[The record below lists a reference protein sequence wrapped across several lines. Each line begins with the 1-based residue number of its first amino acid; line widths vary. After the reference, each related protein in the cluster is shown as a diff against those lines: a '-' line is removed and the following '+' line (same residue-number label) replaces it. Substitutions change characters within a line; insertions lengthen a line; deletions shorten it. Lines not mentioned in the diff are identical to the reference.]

1 MNHGHTVE
9 SLIRFRDRVADAF
22 KAKQVRSPVHFPSDT
37 QAEPLLRIFEGVKP
51 YDWCCSNWRSM
62 FHALLKGIPEDE
74 LFEQILAGRS
84 MYIHSKEHRF
94 LSSSIVGGMLPTAVG
109 LAMGLKR
116 KGPVTVVDPNEPAGT
131 YPIRIATVWVF
142 VGDMTSRTGLFHE
155 ATQYAIGHNLPMR
168 FIVENNGYSTNA
180 RTEETWRSCGKCD
193 VPAFVDGYN
202 YERTMPHVGLQERVS
217 F

>member
-22 KAKQVRSPVHFPSDT
+22 RNKQIRCPVHFPSDS
-37 QAEPLLRIFEGVKP
+37 QAEPLLRIFEGVKAT
-51 YDWCCSNWRSM
+51 DWCLSGWRNM

-74 LFEQILAGRS
+74 VFRQIVDGRS

-94 LSSSIVGGMLPTAVG
+94 LSSSIVGGMLPTAIG
-109 LAMGLKR
+109 LGMAIKR
-116 KGPVTVVDPNEPAGT
+116 NRGNE
-131 YPIRIATVWVF
+131 TVWIF
-142 VGDMTSRTGLFHE
+142 SGDMTSTTGLFHE

-168 FIVENNGYSTNA
+168 FIVENNGFSTNA
-180 RTEETWRSCGKCD
+180 KTRETWRGTPFRS
-193 VPAFVDGYN
+193 AFIYGYD
-202 YERTMPHVGLQERVS
+202 YERTLPHVGLHERVS